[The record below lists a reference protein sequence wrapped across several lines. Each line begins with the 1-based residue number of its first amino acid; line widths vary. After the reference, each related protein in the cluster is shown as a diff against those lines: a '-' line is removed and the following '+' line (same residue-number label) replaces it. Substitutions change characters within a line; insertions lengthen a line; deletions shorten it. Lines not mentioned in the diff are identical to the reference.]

1 MFGQCGYF
9 RNYAR
14 GTDEELRHGRD
25 RYGNET
31 ARIYRVLEQRLSTSP
46 YIAGVDYSIADM
58 ATYPWI
64 QPYMHGTD
72 LAEYPNIQRWFD
84 AVKGRPAVQRA
95 YALLAEDCKIGDKS
109 DETHANLFEK
119 QQSVGVRE
127 QGRAKDDED
136 GPTVATAAAASV
148 ASSAMG
154 ERDGPGAADQ
164 RRDVPDIELW
174 YVSGV
179 RSLGWLVCVCARAR
193 ARMRVCVCACM
204 CVCARARVK
213 TETSCVIMPIS
224 HDLTSS

>member
-31 ARIYRVLEQRLSTSP
+31 ARIYRVLEQRLSASP
-46 YIAGVDYSIADM
+46 YIAGPDYSIADM

-72 LAEYPNIQRWFD
+72 LADYPNIKRWFD
-84 AVKGRPAVQRA
+84 AVKGRPAVRRA

-127 QGRAKDDED
+127 QGRANDDED
-136 GPTVATAAAASV
+136 GETVATAGAASV
-148 ASSAMG
+148 ASSAIG
-154 ERDGPGAADQ
+154 GRDGPGAAVP

-174 YVSGV
+174 YLSGV
-179 RSLGWLVCVCARAR
+179 PPLGWLVCVCVCVRAR
-193 ARMRVCVCACM
+193 VYACMRVCVCVRTHA
-204 CVCARARVK
+204 
-213 TETSCVIMPIS
+213 
-224 HDLTSS
+224 